1 MQLVEGNGYHR
12 EYFLLDTGSPKSI
25 LIAECADNIIKYGSD
40 TTRSIVDIEGVLVE
54 LKLQSLH
61 EGVEKNHTRAT
72 GRVALLR
79 IMIFLKEQPRLSLV
93 YDFFHLSVCECVVSI
108 SDAAHASNSFLST
121 PNIVTALVLTFAS
134 CC

>member
-1 MQLVEGNGYHR
+1 VEGNGYRR

-25 LIAECADNIIKYGSD
+25 LIAECADNIVTYGSD

-54 LKLQSLH
+54 LKLQPLH

-79 IMIFLKEQPRLSLV
+79 IMIFFDMKS
-93 YDFFHLSVCECVVSI
+93 SI
-108 SDAAHASNSFLST
+108 STTLFKKSVPSKLI
-121 PNIVTALVLTFAS
+121 P
-134 CC
+134 